1 MEQVAGTVR
10 KERQGKVI
18 GGLLSKP
25 KTVKAPPVQPVQP
38 IPTVGEEVGEQ
49 ARRKQPRG
57 RRETFLTGDL
67 IPETEKKSFL
77 G

>member
-1 MEQVAGTVR
+1 M
-10 KERQGKVI
+10 
-18 GGLLSKP
+18 GGLFGKP
-25 KTVKAPPVQPVQP
+25 VKAPPVPP
-38 IPTVGEEVGEQ
+38 PPAIPEVGPEAGEQ

-67 IPETEKKSFL
+67 VPETEKKKVL